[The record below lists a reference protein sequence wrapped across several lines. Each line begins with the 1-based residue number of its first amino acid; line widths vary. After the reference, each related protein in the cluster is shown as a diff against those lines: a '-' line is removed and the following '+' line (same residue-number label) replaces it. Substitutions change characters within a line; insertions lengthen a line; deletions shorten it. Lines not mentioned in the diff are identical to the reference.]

1 MDLNQNIKNNMHNKV
16 TYRPIQKSDYPVL
29 ADLISDTW
37 GYKKFSSPRTA
48 FRMGMLY
55 LRGCLADQTYS
66 CVAEKRGTPVGL
78 ILGRGKK
85 PGIKTLHHRLAQLP
99 WILALLLSREGRSI
113 ARMFGG
119 FSDIDSNLLIDSG
132 KQFDGELTLFVIR
145 SDQRGAGIGNKLFGN
160 FMNYLKSQCVKNFY
174 LFTDTTCNYGFYEH
188 KGLSRIGEKSVKVP
202 IQPDKEMQF
211 FLYEYSA

>member
-1 MDLNQNIKNNMHNKV
+1 MDLNQNLLKNV
-16 TYRPIQKSDYPVL
+16 TYRPIQKSDYPIL

-37 GYKKFSSPRTA
+37 GYKKFSSPKTA

-55 LRGCLADQTYS
+55 LRGCLSDQTYS
-66 CVAEKRGTPVGL
+66 CVAVKRGTPVGL

-85 PGIKTLHHRLAQLP
+85 PGITALHHRLAQLP
-99 WILALLLSREGRSI
+99 WILALLLTREGRSV

-119 FSDIDSNLLIDSG
+119 FSDIDSNLLKESG

-145 SDQRGAGIGNKLFGN
+145 SDQRGAGIGNTLFGN
-160 FMNYLKSQCVKNFY
+160 FLYYLKSQCVKNFY

-188 KGLSRIGEKSVKVP
+188 KGLARIGEKSVKTP

-211 FLYEYSA
+211 FLYEYCA

>member
-1 MDLNQNIKNNMHNKV
+1 MDLNQNLLKNV
-16 TYRPIQKSDYPVL
+16 TYRPIQKSDYPIL

-37 GYKKFSSPRTA
+37 GYKKFSSPKTA

-66 CVAEKRGTPVGL
+66 CVAVKRGTPVGL

-85 PGIKTLHHRLAQLP
+85 PGIMALHHRLAQLP
-99 WILALLLSREGRSI
+99 WILALLLTREGRSV

-119 FSDIDSNLLIDSG
+119 FSDIDSNLLKESG

-145 SDQRGAGIGNKLFGN
+145 SDQRGAGIGNTLFGN
-160 FMNYLKSQCVKNFY
+160 FLYYLKSQCVKNFY

-188 KGLSRIGEKSVKVP
+188 KGLARIGEKSVKTP

-211 FLYEYSA
+211 FLYEYCA